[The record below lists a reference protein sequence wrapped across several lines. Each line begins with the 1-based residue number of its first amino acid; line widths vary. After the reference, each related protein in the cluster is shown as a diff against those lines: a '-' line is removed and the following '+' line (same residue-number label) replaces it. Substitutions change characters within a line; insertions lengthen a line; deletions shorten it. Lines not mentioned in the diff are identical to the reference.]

1 MLEQLKKN
9 IEQEKEIIIDI
20 KSILLSLESE
30 KIYKDFFIESLE
42 PLIDQLNMLNNIVP
56 ELIKESSPIKKG
68 DEKETKKGRE
78 KAEKTVKIS
87 YVSPSKKEKKYITLN
102 KKDKKEFLKK
112 LKLSEENFKHIK
124 KLKEKQEI
132 ALKPN
137 PYAIFA
143 NRLFRS
149 RTEYLAKQMT
159 GLSNDLKRGN
169 VRFMAPTYIS
179 MAILSMII
187 TGILGILIYIILLF
201 IDFSNWTYVWIPILL
216 PSLMVTGFYL
226 YPSSEASAVVK
237 KITQELPFATI
248 YMAAVAGS
256 NIEPTKILKII
267 AESDEYK
274 NIGIEMKKV
283 LVQVEIYGF
292 DLVTSLKNVAART
305 PNERL
310 SEVFSGI
317 ASNISTGGDLK
328 KFLEKKAENFL
339 LDYKL
344 ERQKF
349 SELAGTFMDIYIS
362 ILIAAPL
369 VLMMMFIIMNVAGL
383 GLGGLSIN
391 LLLILSILAIIVV
404 NIIFLVV
411 LNMKQPRI

>member
-1 MLEQLKKN
+1 MFEQLKKN
-9 IEQEKEIIIDI
+9 IEQEKEILIDI
-20 KSILLSLESE
+20 KSIVQSLESE
-30 KIYKDFFIESLE
+30 RVHKDFFEESLE
-42 PLIDQLNMLNNIVP
+42 PLFDQLRMLNDIVP
-56 ELIKESSPIKKG
+56 DLLKESSQIKEEDEKKG
-68 DEKETKKGRE
+68 KKKEKKSKEI
-78 KAEKTVKIS
+78 VKIS
-87 YVSPSKKEKKYITLN
+87 YVSKSKKEKKYITLN

-112 LKLSEENFKHIK
+112 LKLSEENFKNIK
-124 KLKEKQEI
+124 KIKENQEI

-137 PYAIFA
+137 PYATFA
-143 NRLFRS
+143 NKLFRS
-149 RTEYLAKQMT
+149 RVEFLARKMT
-159 GLSNDLKRGN
+159 GLSSDLKRGN

-179 MAILSMII
+179 MAILSMLIA
-187 TGILGILIYIILLF
+187 GMLGILTYAVLLLLNT
-201 IDFSNWTYVWIPILL
+201 SNWTYIWVPILL
-216 PSLMVTGFYL
+216 PSFVFAGFYL
-226 YPSSEASAVVK
+226 YPSSEASTVVK

-267 AESDEYK
+267 AESREYK

-292 DLVTSLKNVAART
+292 DLVTSLKNVASRT
-305 PNERL
+305 PNKQL

-328 KFLEKKAENFL
+328 TFLEKKAENFL

-411 LNMKQPRI
+411 LNIKQPRI